1 MLTASSLQ
9 TVDAR
14 CPHCHGRMQFVRH
27 ITGLVCFLL
36 FALSARRNGKAGAV
50 SSLTAAEAFIA

>member
-27 ITGLVCFLL
+27 ITLADMPDLYVFYCSRFQHAETVKQG
-36 FALSARRNGKAGAV
+36 LSAA
-50 SSLTAAEAFIA
+50 